1 MTKLRG
7 SAKSMEG
14 MIERWVVRLA
24 NDDVLVIAPEELDE
38 DNELWEDCVIL
49 GTRWYTEE
57 ELSKIGDY

>member
-1 MTKLRG
+1 MD
-7 SAKSMEG
+7 G
-14 MIERWVVRLA
+14 MIERWVVRLS

-38 DNELWEDCVIL
+38 DDELWEGCVIL